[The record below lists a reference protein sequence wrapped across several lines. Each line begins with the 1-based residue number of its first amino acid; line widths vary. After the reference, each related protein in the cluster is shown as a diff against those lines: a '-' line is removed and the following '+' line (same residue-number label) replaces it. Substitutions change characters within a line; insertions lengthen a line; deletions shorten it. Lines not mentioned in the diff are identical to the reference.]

1 MIGTRDLL
9 TIAVL
14 AVGAISTWFLT
25 RSDQVDESDTVS
37 FDSAQRGYYLKSARI
52 LGTGPDGKLLYELR
66 AREAEQLDDDQVS
79 FTDVQINYSPQS
91 DVPWSIDADTA
102 MIHADEQRVLL
113 EGNVRAISS
122 EGFSGN
128 DTEIRTQYLEIYPEE
143 FLAETDERVQI
154 RIGPRSLTA
163 TGMLAS
169 LKDNQ
174 LKLKSNVRG
183 KFAP

>member
-1 MIGTRDLL
+1 M
-9 TIAVL
+9 
-14 AVGAISTWFLT
+14 
-25 RSDQVDESDTVS
+25 
-37 FDSAQRGYYLKSARI
+37 LK
-52 LGTGPDGKLLYELR
+52 G
-66 AREAEQLDDDQVS
+66 
-79 FTDVQINYSPQS
+79 
-91 DVPWSIDADTA
+91 
-102 MIHADEQRVLL
+102 H
-113 EGNVRAISS
+113 VRAMSS